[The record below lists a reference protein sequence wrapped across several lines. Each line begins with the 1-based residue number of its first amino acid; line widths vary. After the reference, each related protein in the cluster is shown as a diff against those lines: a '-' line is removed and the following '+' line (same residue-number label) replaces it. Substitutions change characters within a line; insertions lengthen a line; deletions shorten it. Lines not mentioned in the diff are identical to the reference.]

1 MTVEEYENIDSTEF
15 EVSEKVATEEL
26 LEKNTLE
33 VLAEELKKVSEP
45 VDKEKTEIS
54 GTMQVQINP
63 NDTNKTFISKIR
75 NSTVLKVA
83 ALGIVL
89 GGTTVATTGC
99 SESGTPGVNFIEQ
112 ANIEAKARA
121 TKTTA
126 LEITKNPSKFENK
139 DVVIEGYPKVI
150 FVHKELGPG
159 PGGVVNIVEAYVE
172 VYQNEDLTGDHIMVY
187 EKSAGVLNFI
197 IQPVEG
203 GGWATAEKEKLSIF
217 GNVQVRD
224 GRMNKYLNGAYI
236 VLSDASPVK

>member
-1 MTVEEYENIDSTEF
+1 MTTEGNEDM
-15 EVSEKVATEEL
+15 EVIES
-26 LEKNTLE
+26 NTLNSLISE
-33 VLAEELKKVSEP
+33 SLIETDTNEGSTASLKST
-45 VDKEKTEIS
+45 TEIVNKDNTEHS
-54 GTMQVQINP
+54 GPAQVEINP
-63 NDTNKTFISKIR
+63 NDTDETFISKIR

-99 SESGTPGVNFIEQ
+99 SEGGEPGVNFIEQ

-126 LEITKNPSKFENK
+126 LEITNNPTQFENK

-150 FVHKELGPG
+150 FVHKGLGPG